1 MKTLF
6 YKTALSAAIAASLI
20 SCGGAGSGV
29 AGIGGSGF
37 VATGAITGF
46 GSVFVNGIEFETSS
60 STFDVDGSSGT
71 QSDLAVGMIV
81 NVSGSINSDGVTG
94 NATSISFDDQLQG
107 PVASVS
113 LADDNDNRTLTILGT
128 TVRINAVSTLF
139 DVSGALPPTVFNFD
153 NIAAGNSVEIS
164 GFFNDS
170 GVLIATR
177 VELKAT
183 AFSPSN
189 IVELKGTISGL
200 ANTTFTVNGVNV
212 DASSAQLDDLPN
224 GLVDGAFVEV
234 KGTCSDASC
243 STLSAT
249 RVEGEDNSIDDSNK
263 VSIEG
268 IITDFVNNS
277 SFKIGGVSVDASSA
291 TFSPATLVL
300 RDNLLIEVEGPV
312 VGGVLQATSVE
323 IRGSNAKVHAKVSAI
338 TADGI
343 EVAFTGT
350 GNTTQTIAVTI
361 TSDTEVKD
369 PFAMND
375 FVKIQGFENESG
387 GVTATELEVKS
398 SDDDVIVQ
406 GNMTVF
412 IADTSVTVLGVT
424 FDIDYNGDTGETDY
438 EDDADAHLTEPQF
451 VSAAPL
457 GSLIK
462 IKDDKNNLNG
472 TADEIDIELD

>member
-6 YKTALSAAIAASLI
+6 YKSALSAAIAASLI
-20 SCGGAGSGV
+20 SCGGGSGV

-60 STFDVDGSSGT
+60 STFDIDGSSGT

-81 NVSGSINSDGVTG
+81 NVSGSINSDGITG

-128 TVRINAVSTLF
+128 TVRINSVNTLF

-323 IRGSNAKVHAKVSAI
+323 ISGSNAKVHAKVSAI

-361 TSDTEVKD
+361 TSDTQVED